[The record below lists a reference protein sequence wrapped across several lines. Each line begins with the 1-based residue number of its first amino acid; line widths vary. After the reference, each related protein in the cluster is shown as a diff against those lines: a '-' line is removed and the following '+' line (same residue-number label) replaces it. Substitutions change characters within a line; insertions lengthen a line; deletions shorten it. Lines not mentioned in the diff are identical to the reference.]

1 MLQDMKG
8 AEALGLHSHVVKIT
22 FQYSLDTTL
31 NIFAN
36 YICMSDALKLDVCFS
51 NTKKIEFVVIA
62 KNTFIKMKKVVKDE
76 EFHILGLTKSY
87 RPRE

>member
-1 MLQDMKG
+1 M
-8 AEALGLHSHVVKIT
+8 HVLVI
-22 FQYSLDTTL
+22 Q
-31 NIFAN
+31 
-36 YICMSDALKLDVCFS
+36 
-51 NTKKIEFVVIA
+51 KKIEFVVIA